1 MGRLRSLPALAL
13 AATVLVPTAVA
24 QQVLAPTILHTA
36 RVPAVTVKSFSVA
49 CPPGY
54 VATSGGTFRA
64 APGATVVSR
73 YPTGARAFAFR
84 IGNASA
90 GQAHSVTAAVAC
102 RKLRSTSAG
111 TALTVRTVRSKPLL
125 VPAAGRRAWALVCP
139 SGTAPA
145 GAGVDLDPRR
155 AAGPTGF
162 TGTRLSVRRMTTD
175 LHRFLF
181 VVRNSG
187 RTAHSVAFSGNC
199 ITVVRPRGAAARS
212 LHVRLLTFRE
222 VLQPG
227 RQELTRSCPRG
238 AIVLAVGYGVPA
250 GLAVEATAAIRRG
263 GKWSFANSASTQLP
277 ATLQLVCGAV
287 A

>member
-13 AATVLVPTAVA
+13 AATVVVPTAVA
-24 QQVLAPTILHTA
+24 QLVLAPTILHTA
-36 RVPAVTVKSFSVA
+36 RVPAGTTRSFTVG

-54 VATSGGTFRA
+54 VATSGGAFRA
-64 APGATVVSR
+64 SAGAIVVSR

-84 IGNASA
+84 IGNPSA
-90 GQAHSVTAAVAC
+90 GQARSVTAAVAC

-125 VPAAGRRAWALVCP
+125 VPAAGQRASTLVCP

-155 AAGPTGF
+155 AAAPTSF
-162 TGTRLSVRRMTTD
+162 AGTKLSVRRITTD

-187 RTAHSVAFSGNC
+187 RTAHAVAFSGNC
-199 ITVVRPRGAAARS
+199 ITVVRPRGAAPRS
-212 LHVRLLTFRE
+212 LHVRLVTFRE
-222 VLQPG
+222 VLRPG
-227 RQELTRSCPRG
+227 RQELTRSCPGG
-238 AIVLAVGYGVPA
+238 AISLAVGYGAPA
-250 GLAVEATAAIRRG
+250 GLAVEAAAAIRRG
-263 GKWSFANSASTQLP
+263 GKWSFANSGSTQLP
-277 ATLQLVCGAV
+277 ATLELVCGAV